1 MWQTITTFILERLRL
16 KESWLI
22 FFVLGIIMMNYPFID
37 VFNKEA
43 TIGGIPVLYLYFNI
57 GWLVSI
63 VIIYLFRLASSA
75 ADRKKVEGRH
85 R

>member
-63 VIIYLFRLASSA
+63 VIIYLFRLARSA